1 MEPREAG
8 RNGTSGK
15 NRNNGLTPGGAAPT
29 DKDDAF
35 TDSIA
40 YGNVGVVLKNDVRIP
55 EYGKWERRMAECG
68 KWERRYVNPPNR
80 FSGDET
86 RGGTRGAGELV

>member
-1 MEPREAG
+1 MA
-8 RNGTSGK
+8 
-15 NRNNGLTPGGAAPT
+15 
-29 DKDDAF
+29 
-35 TDSIA
+35 
-40 YGNVGVVLKNDVRIP
+40 
-55 EYGKWERRMAECG
+55 EYDKWERRMAECG